1 MKKKMSDIVLHRV
14 RPPDSK
20 EELTIDDLSR
30 VLVKRLGLVRKKSRA
45 DHPKLLRELIK
56 YRKDNVP
63 ITIEKISEILGV
75 SESQT
80 YEELRKWRTMGLI
93 EFVKVPSGDDFI
105 KGYMLTGNTANRLL
119 DRVEASLKSFMR
131 QTRRIAK
138 DFDDS
143 LMLEIARASRTEET
157 TQDVQNEDYDEEEN

>member
-14 RPPDSK
+14 RPPDGK

-45 DHPKLLRELIK
+45 NHSKLLKELLK
-56 YRKDNVP
+56 YRKDNIP

-80 YEELRKWRTMGLI
+80 YEELRKWRTLGLI

-138 DFDDS
+138 DFDDF
-143 LMLEIARASRTEET
+143 LMLEIARASRTEEKQCT
-157 TQDVQNEDYDEEEN
+157 EDYNEEN